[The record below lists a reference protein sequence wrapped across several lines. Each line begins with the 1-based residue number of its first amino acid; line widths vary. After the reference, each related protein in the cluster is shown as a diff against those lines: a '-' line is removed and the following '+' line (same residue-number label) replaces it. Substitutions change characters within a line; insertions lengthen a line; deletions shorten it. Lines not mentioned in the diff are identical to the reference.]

1 MFVCVC
7 FRVTGWRAK
16 PAIYACVC
24 VCAVSA
30 DRLNWSEVG
39 VGVEGNVA
47 RFEWSDPPSP
57 NGVIL
62 LYELELTRA
71 DVAHVCYHPPFTY
84 C

>member
-1 MFVCVC
+1 M
-7 FRVTGWRAK
+7 
-16 PAIYACVC
+16 
-24 VCAVSA
+24 
-30 DRLNWSEVG
+30 NWSEVG
-39 VGVEGNVA
+39 VVVEGNVA

-71 DVAHVCYHPPFTY
+71 DVAHVCYQPPFTY